1 MPTLK
6 FTVTDLENIQ
16 LLRYSVETNAA
27 LALSSAFN
35 GLQYKHPKALPYY
48 FVAVDLDACGVKIQ
62 LNKFNGRYGST
73 PQCVECDTINI
84 FNDKN
89 KKEIQGAMYDG
100 KLDISPEWYDATYV
114 KIKTLRDIAMAHN
127 VVIIADSL
135 PEAEANAYLKDNV
148 LFGDENSG
156 NIPAGYDTKWCNSKE
171 IKGVI
176 HGYFPYM
183 EGYTGL
189 VVAAENK
196 MVWIAVPQKESLLL
210 KDSLIRGAEINVL
223 VNQDNF
229 FHIASIKPNKKSRLK
244 PV

>member
-48 FVAVDLDACGVKIQ
+48 FVSVGLDASGVQIQ
-62 LNKFNGRYGST
+62 QNKFNGRYGST
-73 PQCVECDTINI
+73 SQCVECSTINI
-84 FNDKN
+84 FDGKSQ
-89 KKEIQGAMYDG
+89 KEIQDAMYG
-100 KLDISPEWYDATYV
+100 KLDISPEWYDAAYA
-114 KIKTLRDIAMAHN
+114 KIREQCAVAMAHN

-148 LFGDENSG
+148 LFGDDNSG
-156 NIPAGYDTKWCNSKE
+156 NIPAGYDTKWCNTKE
-171 IKGVI
+171 IKGVV

-183 EGYTGL
+183 EDYTGL

-196 MVWIAVPQKESLLL
+196 MVWIAVPQKEALPL
-210 KDSLIRGAEINVL
+210 KDSLIRGAEINIL
-223 VNQDNF
+223 VNQDNL
-229 FHIASIKPNKKSRLK
+229 FHIASIEPNKKSRLK